1 MFGRFREQ
9 VAPPSQDR
17 CQGHHKLLPDRIDRR
32 IRHLCEKLLEVG
44 IKESWLQRKD
54 SQRSVVSHRA
64 KGFLTVFH
72 HGLQDHVEFFT
83 RVPKRNLPLCQ
94 SQNIELFLRFGDR
107 PADNLL
113 QTEQVCTE
121 PLKVGLLHRKLLFY
135 FGISQEFTRA
145 SIDGDH
151 LTWRKTALLDY
162 FRIIDVVA
170 AGLRAKAHESVFR
183 NLVSCRSK
191 SVSIETGGYYDSIAE
206 YQSRRT
212 IPRFI

>member
-9 VAPPSQDR
+9 VTPPSQAR

-32 IRHLCEKLLEVG
+32 IRHLCEKLFEVG
-44 IKESWLQRKD
+44 IKKSWLQRKN
-54 SQRSVVSHRA
+54 S
-64 KGFLTVFH
+64 
-72 HGLQDHVEFFT
+72 
-83 RVPKRNLPLCQ
+83 
-94 SQNIELFLRFGDR
+94 ELFLRFGDR

-170 AGLRAKAHESVFR
+170 AGLRSKAHESLFR

-191 SVSIETGGYYDSIAE
+191 SVSIQTGGYYDSIAE